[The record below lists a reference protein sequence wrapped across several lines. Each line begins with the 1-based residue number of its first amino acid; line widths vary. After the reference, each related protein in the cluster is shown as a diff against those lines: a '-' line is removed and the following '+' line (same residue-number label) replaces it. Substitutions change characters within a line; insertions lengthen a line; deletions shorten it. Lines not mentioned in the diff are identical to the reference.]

1 LRSSATIPNVLSI
14 AGSDPSGGAGIQA
27 DLKTFGALGCYG
39 MAVITALTAQNT
51 HSVAAVHLPPAD
63 FVAQQI
69 AMIFADIDVA
79 AIKIGLLPT
88 GEIVEAVA
96 SELARQKPCP
106 IVLDP
111 VLVATSGDRLS
122 AGDVPAALVKYLF
135 PLATLVTPNISE
147 GARLADCPSPEDL
160 AGVRLLATS
169 LLQKG
174 ARAVLLKGG
183 HLEGGPADDLLIEAA
198 GETLFS
204 APRVK
209 IASETHGTGC
219 TLSAAIAAHLAKGL
233 DLVEAIRAAK
243 AYLTGALGAAHDLSV
258 GKGAAPLNHF
268 PQQKDLSS

>member
-1 LRSSATIPNVLSI
+1 MIPNVLSI

-51 HSVAAVHLPPAD
+51 QNVSGAHVPPAD
-63 FVAQQI
+63 FIAQQI

-88 GEIVEAVA
+88 ADIVEAVA
-96 SELARQKPCP
+96 HELARQKPCP

-111 VLVATSGDRLS
+111 VLVATSGDSLS
-122 AGDVPAALVKYLF
+122 ADEVPAALVKYLF

-147 GARLADCPSPEDL
+147 GARLADCPLPRDL
-160 AGVRLLATS
+160 AGIRLLAPG

-174 ARAVLLKGG
+174 AAAVLLKGG
-183 HLEGGPADDLLIEAA
+183 HLEGETADDLLFEAA

-209 IASETHGTGC
+209 IGQTHGTGC
-219 TLSAAIAAHLAKGL
+219 TLSSAIAAYLGKGL
-233 DLVEAIRAAK
+233 ERVEAITAAK
-243 AYLTGALGAAHDLSV
+243 AYLTRALEAAHDLSA
-258 GKGAAPLNHF
+258 GQGAKPLHHF
-268 PQQKDLSS
+268 FKNDET